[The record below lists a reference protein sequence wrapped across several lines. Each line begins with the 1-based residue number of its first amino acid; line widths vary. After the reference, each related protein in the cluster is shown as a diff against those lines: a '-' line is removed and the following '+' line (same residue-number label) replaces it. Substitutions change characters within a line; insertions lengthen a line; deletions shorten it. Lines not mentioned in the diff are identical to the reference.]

1 MQSPRAKTL
10 GNLLC
15 CRVCLLT
22 STQPSEFANGLALM
36 MSGADI
42 GGVTCRKSYC
52 DWNKTTTGFWH
63 QHPRDLPKASYL
75 SLIHI

>member
-1 MQSPRAKTL
+1 MGRLVQSPRAKML

-22 STQPSEFANGLALM
+22 STQPSEFTRGLALM
-36 MSGADI
+36 TSGADI

-52 DWNKTTTGFWH
+52 EWSKTTFLASTSKGSF
-63 QHPRDLPKASYL
+63 PRYDT
-75 SLIHI
+75 